1 MIHKKNNIY
10 NKKIRPIKKYLK
22 KIEFCIDGE
31 MCMRYSIFRQG
42 KKGGAEMENLAD
54 KIVMYRAKHRL
65 SQRQFAEKC
74 GLSLQTVNNIETG
87 IAEPTRVTVA
97 KIELVIKEN
106 AQ

>member
-1 MIHKKNNIY
+1 MDN
-10 NKKIRPIKKYLK
+10 
-22 KIEFCIDGE
+22 
-31 MCMRYSIFRQG
+31 
-42 KKGGAEMENLAD
+42 NLAD

-97 KIELVIKEN
+97 KIMLVIDGEEN
-106 AQ
+106 K